1 MNPRTANGLRR
12 SRALISVPMSGLL
25 SALLLGL
32 LGACSGLPSS
42 PATGAATAPVSQA
55 SHAAQ
60 PAQAPSARERAV
72 LAPTGALRVGVYNG
86 SPSSYVPGAPGE
98 PARGV
103 GYLLGQALAESLGV
117 PFEPVVF
124 PANAALLAAVGQG
137 KVDVVFTNATAERAR
152 SMDFSP
158 TVLDV
163 QKSVLVP
170 AASPLD
176 GLEGLRGKALR
187 IGVSAGSSTGS
198 ELKLVYP
205 EAQVQP
211 VPTLQ
216 EAARLLQ
223 QGGLDGFATNN
234 AILFELADRVPGS
247 RVLPGAWGLEHFA
260 LGIPPGRRE
269 GADFVG
275 RFARDAARSGRLQR
289 AVEQSRLRGTVA
301 P

>member
-1 MNPRTANGLRR
+1 MRPPKNASRLRPA
-12 SRALISVPMSGLL
+12 RAVF

-32 LGACSGLPSS
+32 LGACGGLPVQ
-42 PATGAATAPVSQA
+42 PAPPTAATAATQA
-55 SHAAQ
+55 TAAG
-60 PAQAPSARERAV
+60 PTARERAV
-72 LAPTGALRVGVYNG
+72 LAPTGRLRVGVYSG
-86 SPSSYVPGAPGE
+86 SPSSFVQGAPGE

-103 GYLLGQALAESLGV
+103 GYLLGQAMAEALGV
-117 PFEPVVF
+117 PFEAVVF

-137 KVDVVFTNATAERAR
+137 QVDIVFTNATAERAR

-170 AASPLD
+170 AASTLASLD
-176 GLEGLRGKALR
+176 ALRGRAAR

-198 ELKLVYP
+198 ELAQVYP
-205 EAQVQP
+205 DARVQP

-216 EAARLLQ
+216 EAARLLER
-223 QGGLDGFATNN
+223 GALDGFATNN
-234 AILFELADRVPGS
+234 AILYEMADRVPGA

-260 LGIPPGRRE
+260 LGIPPGRGE
-269 GADFVG
+269 GRDFVA
-275 RFARDAARSGRLQR
+275 RFAREAARSGRLQR
-289 AVEQSRLRGTVA
+289 AVQQSRLRGTVA